1 MMRLATSQVLAS
13 TVAKQRGAAAVIHQ
27 EGASR
32 GLLAFRLADTHA
44 HVLLLGTRADAGLF
58 ARYAAARLRARL
70 QLAVPFE
77 RAAFRPIESQ
87 SHLQSAFRY
96 ILRQEERHEIALDPR
111 HEASSAPDLLGMR
124 LIAPGFTARVLE
136 ALPRLQVEELVS
148 YLHLERTEPQLDRL
162 PDAAAATLALPSLAT
177 RCPQAVAA
185 RAAAVQAC
193 PELSTAEL
201 AELLETSRRTVI
213 RLRHQP
219 VPEVLIEAVR
229 RQLTIRPVRRPSRLA
244 LPGW

>member
-13 TVAKQRGAAAVIHQ
+13 TTARQRRAAAVIHL
-27 EGASR
+27 EGAR
-32 GLLAFRLADTHA
+32 YGLLAFRLADTHA
-44 HVLLLGTRADAGLF
+44 HALLLATRAEAGRF
-58 ARYAAARLRARL
+58 ARYTSTRLRARL
-70 QLAVPFE
+70 ALDVPFD
-77 RAAFRPIESQ
+77 RARFKAIEDQ
-87 SHLQSAFRY
+87 GHLQSTFRY

-136 ALPRLQVEELVS
+136 ALPRLRIEDLVP

-162 PDAAAATLALPSLAT
+162 SDAAAATLALPSLAT
-177 RCPQAVAA
+177 RSPHAVAA

-201 AELLETSRRTVI
+201 AVLLETSRRSIV

-219 VPEVLIEAVR
+219 VPDVLIEAVR
-229 RQLTIRPVRRPSRLA
+229 RQLTLRAVRSPRQLA
-244 LPGW
+244 LPDW